1 MGIDVFD
8 DIVDHSYDSIA
19 DPTDRLYHAVVDNI
33 RLLTDLEFVKNQ
45 WKSNRSR
52 FVNNIDFVKD
62 KMYNFYRSRAT
73 TSFEQIKNEHNL

>member
-1 MGIDVFD
+1 MKNQTEEICK
-8 DIVDHSYDSIA
+8 IA
-19 DPTDRLYHAVVDNI
+19 VRKNGWA
-33 RLLTDLEFVKNQ
+33 LEFVKNQ